1 MRVSIEPGTDLVG
14 RFGDTVVLISR
25 AAGSSDASANEL
37 LGLVAELAADH
48 ETPATG
54 VAARLASW
62 VLSHMSGDIAAFGIV
77 TPVTDGVVVF
87 LRGPIWC
94 AVAAGEATRQLSG
107 EHALTWV
114 DQVLPGA
121 FDWLAVG
128 GSSSAA
134 VQADPISD
142 LRGGVVPGQGFA
154 LTGVAGPGLAAPG
167 WDAAVSQPQP
177 QAAAVSSGPQQAPAE
192 PVAPVAPAEPVPA
205 PEPVLAAEP
214 VMQAE
219 PLMPSEPLMPAEP
232 IVADGPA
239 PRSPS
244 GKSAGARRAEIAPT
258 IATGSVDPAVAERAS
273 GSHRRAAAPAMAA
286 QAQYG
291 ALRSEDG
298 MVIVLDRH
306 YVLGREPANDP
317 AVRSGDAS
325 PFRLMDPDNLV
336 SRVHAY
342 VSVANGTVLIRD
354 ASSAQGTY
362 IGAPGASEWT
372 RIGIEPAPLPP
383 GWALRIGQHVFTFQP
398 AEA

>member
-1 MRVSIEPGTDLVG
+1 MTMRVSIEPGTDLVG

-25 AAGSSDASANEL
+25 AAGASDASANEL
-37 LGLVAELAADH
+37 LGLVAELAADR

-62 VLSHMSGDIAAFGIV
+62 VLGHMSGDVAAFGIV
-77 TPVTDGVVVF
+77 TPVADGVVVF

-114 DQVLPGA
+114 DQVLPGT

-128 GSSSAA
+128 GAASAA

-142 LRGGVVPGQGFA
+142 LRAGVVPGQGFA
-154 LTGVAGPGLAAPG
+154 LTGVAGQGPE
-167 WDAAVSQPQP
+167 PQHA
-177 QAAAVSSGPQQAPAE
+177 AAAVSSGPQPA
-192 PVAPVAPAEPVPA
+192 AAEPVP
-205 PEPVLAAEP
+205 PRSPRP
-214 VMQAE
+214 R
-219 PLMPSEPLMPAEP
+219 PSRFSRPSRYSRRSRSCRPSRSWRPSRSCSLTL
-232 IVADGPA
+232 VADEPA

-244 GKSAGARRAEIAPT
+244 GKSSSARRAEIAPT

-273 GSHRRAAAPAMAA
+273 GSHRRAAASAMAT

-298 MVIVLDRH
+298 TVIVLDRP

-372 RIGIEPAPLPP
+372 RIGIDPAPLPP
-383 GWALRIGQHVFTFQP
+383 GWALRIGHHVFTFQP

>member
-25 AAGSSDASANEL
+25 AAGASDASANEL
-37 LGLVAELAADH
+37 LGLVAELAADR

-62 VLSHMSGDIAAFGIV
+62 VLGHLSGDIGAFGIV
-77 TPVTDGVVVF
+77 TPVADGVVVF

-94 AVAAGEATRQLSG
+94 AVAAGDVTRQLSG

-114 DQVLPGA
+114 DQVLPGT

-128 GSSSAA
+128 GATSAA
-134 VQADPISD
+134 VQADPVSD

-154 LTGVAGPGLAAPG
+154 LTGVAAPG
-167 WDAAVSQPQP
+167 VASSGWDGAVSQQQSQP
-177 QAAAVSSGPQQAPAE
+177 APVE
-192 PVAPVAPAEPVPA
+192 QVAPAEPVPA
-205 PEPVLAAEP
+205 PEPALAAEP
-214 VMQAE
+214 VLPAE
-219 PLMPSEPLMPAEP
+219 PLLQPDP
-232 IVADGPA
+232 IVADEPA
-239 PRSPS
+239 PRAPA
-244 GKSAGARRAEIAPT
+244 GKPASARRADIAPT
-258 IATGSVDPAVAERAS
+258 IATGSVDPAVTERSS
-273 GSHRRAAAPAMAA
+273 GNHRRAGTSGMAT

-298 MVIVLDRH
+298 TVIVLDRP

-325 PFRLMDPDNLV
+325 PFRLLDPDNLV

-372 RIGIEPAPLPP
+372 RIGIEPAPLQP

>member
-25 AAGSSDASANEL
+25 AAGASDASANEL
-37 LGLVAELAADH
+37 LGLVAELAADR

-62 VLSHMSGDIAAFGIV
+62 VLGHLSGDIGAFGIV
-77 TPVTDGVVVF
+77 TPVADGVVVF

-94 AVAAGEATRQLSG
+94 AVAAGDVTRQLSG

-114 DQVLPGA
+114 DQVLPGT

-128 GSSSAA
+128 GAASAA
-134 VQADPISD
+134 VQADPVSD

-154 LTGVAGPGLAAPG
+154 LTGVAGPGVASPAWDGAA
-167 WDAAVSQPQP
+167 SQQQQP
-177 QAAAVSSGPQQAPAE
+177 PPQQQPAPVE
-192 PVAPVAPAEPVPA
+192 QVAPAEPVPA
-205 PEPVLAAEP
+205 PEPALAAEP
-214 VMQAE
+214 VLPAE
-219 PLMPSEPLMPAEP
+219 PLLQPDPV
-232 IVADGPA
+232 VADEPA
-239 PRSPS
+239 PRAPA
-244 GKSAGARRAEIAPT
+244 GKSSSARRAEIAPT
-258 IATGSVDPAVAERAS
+258 IVTGAVDPAVAERSS
-273 GSHRRAAAPAMAA
+273 GNHRRVGTSGMAT

-298 MVIVLDRH
+298 TVIVLDRP

-325 PFRLMDPDNLV
+325 PFRLLDPDNLV

-372 RIGIEPAPLPP
+372 RIGIEPAPLQP

>member
-1 MRVSIEPGTDLVG
+1 MTMRVSIEPGSDLVG

-37 LGLVAELAADH
+37 LGLVAELAADR

-62 VLSHMSGDIAAFGIV
+62 VLGHMSGDLAAFGIV
-77 TPVTDGVVVF
+77 TPVADGVVVF

-114 DQVLPGA
+114 DQVLPGT

-128 GSSSAA
+128 GAASAA

-142 LRGGVVPGQGFA
+142 LRAGVVPGQGFA
-154 LTGVAGPGLAAPG
+154 LTGVAGPGLE
-167 WDAAVSQPQP
+167 PQH
-177 QAAAVSSGPQQAPAE
+177 QAAAVSSGPQPAAAE
-192 PVAPVAPAEPVPA
+192 PAAPVAPVAPAEPALA
-205 PEPVLAAEP
+205 PEPVIAAEP
-214 VMQAE
+214 VMQ
-219 PLMPSEPLMPAEP
+219 SEPLMQPDP
-232 IVADGPA
+232 IVADEPA

-244 GKSAGARRAEIAPT
+244 GKSASARRAEIAPT

-273 GSHRRAAAPAMAA
+273 GSHRRGAASAMAA

-291 ALRSEDG
+291 MLRSEDG
-298 MVIVLDRH
+298 TVIVLDRP

-372 RIGIEPAPLPP
+372 RIGIDPAPLPP

>member
-1 MRVSIEPGTDLVG
+1 MSIEPGTDLVG
-14 RFGDTVVLISR
+14 RFGDTIVLISR
-25 AAGSSDASANEL
+25 SAGASDASANEL
-37 LGLVAELAADH
+37 LGLVAELAADR

-62 VLSHMSGDIAAFGIV
+62 VLGHLSGDIAAFGIV
-77 TPVTDGVVVF
+77 TPVADGMVVF

-114 DQVLPGA
+114 DQVLPGT

-128 GSSSAA
+128 GAASAA

-167 WDAAVSQPQP
+167 WDAAASQPQSQP
-177 QAAAVSSGPQQAPAE
+177 APVE
-192 PVAPVAPAEPVPA
+192 PVAPMAQAEPVSA

-214 VMQAE
+214 
-219 PLMPSEPLMPAEP
+219 LMPAEP
-232 IVADGPA
+232 LMQPDPIVAEESA
-239 PRSPS
+239 PRTPA
-244 GKSAGARRAEIAPT
+244 GKSTSARRAEIAPT
-258 IATGSVDPAVAERAS
+258 IATGAVDPAVAERAS
-273 GSHRRAAAPAMAA
+273 GSHRRAGGSAMAP

-298 MVIVLDRH
+298 TVIVLDRP

-372 RIGIEPAPLPP
+372 RIGIEPAPLQP

-398 AEA
+398 AE

>member
-1 MRVSIEPGTDLVG
+1 MTMRVSIEPGTDLVG

-37 LGLVAELAADH
+37 LGLVAELAADR
-48 ETPATG
+48 EAPATG

-62 VLSHMSGDIAAFGIV
+62 VLGHMTGDVAAFGIV
-77 TPVTDGVVVF
+77 APVPDGVVVF
-87 LRGPIWC
+87 LRGPVWC

-107 EHALTWV
+107 EQALTWV
-114 DQVLPGA
+114 DQVLPGT

-128 GSSSAA
+128 GAASAA

-142 LRGGVVPGQGFA
+142 LRAGVVPGQGFA

-167 WDAAVSQPQP
+167 WDAAASQPQSQP
-177 QAAAVSSGPQQAPAE
+177 
-192 PVAPVAPAEPVPA
+192 APVESIAPIAPIAPPEPVPA
-205 PEPVLAAEP
+205 PEPVLAVEP
-214 VMQAE
+214 VMPAE
-219 PLMPSEPLMPAEP
+219 PLMQPDP
-232 IVADGPA
+232 IVADEPA
-239 PRSPS
+239 PRAPA
-244 GKSAGARRAEIAPT
+244 GKSTSARRAEIAPT
-258 IATGSVDPAVAERAS
+258 IAAGSVDPAVAERVS
-273 GSHRRAAAPAMAA
+273 GSHRRASTSAMAS

-298 MVIVLDRH
+298 TVIVLDRP

-317 AVRSGDAS
+317 AVRSGDAQ

-372 RIGIEPAPLPP
+372 RIGIEPAPLQP

>member
-1 MRVSIEPGTDLVG
+1 MTMRVSIEPGTDLVG

-25 AAGSSDASANEL
+25 AAGGSDASANEL
-37 LGLVAELAADH
+37 LGLVAELAADR

-62 VLSHMSGDIAAFGIV
+62 VLGHMSGDVAAFGIV
-77 TPVTDGVVVF
+77 TPVPDGVVVF

-107 EHALTWV
+107 EQALTWV
-114 DQVLPGA
+114 DQVLPGS

-128 GSSSAA
+128 GAASTA

-142 LRGGVVPGQGFA
+142 LRAGVVPGQGFA

-167 WDAAVSQPQP
+167 WDAAAA
-177 QAAAVSSGPQQAPAE
+177 QAQSAPAE
-192 PVAPVAPAEPVPA
+192 QVAPVAPAEPVLA
-205 PEPVLAAEP
+205 AEPMLAAEP
-214 VMQAE
+214 VMPAE
-219 PLMPSEPLMPAEP
+219 PLMQPDP
-232 IVADGPA
+232 IVAEEPA
-239 PRSPS
+239 PRSPA
-244 GKSAGARRAEIAPT
+244 GKSTSARRAEIAPT
-258 IATGSVDPAVAERAS
+258 IATGAVDPAVADRAS
-273 GSHRRAAAPAMAA
+273 GSHRRVAASAMPA

-298 MVIVLDRH
+298 TVIVLDRP

-317 AVRSGDAS
+317 AVRSGDAQ
-325 PFRLMDPDNLV
+325 PFRLMDPDNLI

-372 RIGIEPAPLPP
+372 RIGIDPAPLQP

>member
-1 MRVSIEPGTDLVG
+1 MTMRVSIEPGADLVG

-25 AAGSSDASANEL
+25 AAGASDASANEL
-37 LGLVAELAADH
+37 LGLVAELAADR

-62 VLSHMSGDIAAFGIV
+62 VLGHLSGDIAAFGIV
-77 TPVTDGVVVF
+77 TPVPDGVVVF

-114 DQVLPGA
+114 DQVLPGT

-128 GSSSAA
+128 GAASAA

-142 LRGGVVPGQGFA
+142 LRAGVVPGQGFA
-154 LTGVAGPGLAAPG
+154 LTGVAGAGLAAPD
-167 WDAAVSQPQP
+167 WDAAMSQSQP
-177 QAAAVSSGPQQAPAE
+177 ALVESGAPIAQ
-192 PVAPVAPAEPVPA
+192 AEPVPA

-214 VMQAE
+214 
-219 PLMPSEPLMPAEP
+219 LMPAEP
-232 IVADGPA
+232 LMQPDPIVADEPA
-239 PRSPS
+239 PRTPA
-244 GKSAGARRAEIAPT
+244 GKPAGARRAEIAPT
-258 IATGSVDPAVAERAS
+258 MATTAVDPAVAERAS
-273 GSHRRAAAPAMAA
+273 GSHRRAAAAMAGA
-286 QAQYG
+286 AQYG

-298 MVIVLDRH
+298 TVIVLDRP

-372 RIGIEPAPLPP
+372 RIGIDPAPLQP

>member
-1 MRVSIEPGTDLVG
+1 MTMRVSIEPGSDLVG

-25 AAGSSDASANEL
+25 AAGTSDASANEL
-37 LGLVAELAADH
+37 LGLVAELAADR

-62 VLSHMSGDIAAFGIV
+62 VLGHLSGDIGAFGIV

-114 DQVLPGA
+114 DQVLPGT

-128 GSSSAA
+128 GAASAA

-142 LRGGVVPGQGFA
+142 LRAGVVPGQGFA
-154 LTGVAGPGLAAPG
+154 LTGVAGQGL
-167 WDAAVSQPQP
+167 DSQH
-177 QAAAVSSGPQQAPAE
+177 QAAAVSSGPQPAAAE
-192 PVAPVAPAEPVPA
+192 PVAPAAPVAPAEPVPA

-219 PLMPSEPLMPAEP
+219 PLMASEPLMQPDP
-232 IVADGPA
+232 IVADEPA
-239 PRSPS
+239 SRSPS
-244 GKSAGARRAEIAPT
+244 GKSSSARRAEIAPT

-273 GSHRRAAAPAMAA
+273 GSHRRAAASAMAT

-298 MVIVLDRH
+298 TVIVLDRP

-372 RIGIEPAPLPP
+372 RIGIDPAPLPP